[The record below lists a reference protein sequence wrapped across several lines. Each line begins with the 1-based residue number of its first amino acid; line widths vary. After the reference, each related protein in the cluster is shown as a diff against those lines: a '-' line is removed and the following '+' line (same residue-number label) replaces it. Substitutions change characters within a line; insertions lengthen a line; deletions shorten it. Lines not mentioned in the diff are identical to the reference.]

1 MGRVAGGFAA
11 SYPTQLQKS
20 MKAVILS
27 VSEETY
33 IFCRTLVI
41 SIYNFMLH
49 STLTDLRL
57 FSKINRQGY

>member
-27 VSEETY
+27 VSEESY
-33 IFCRTLVI
+33 IFCRTLVKI
-41 SIYNFMLH
+41 LN
-49 STLTDLRL
+49 LRMKN
-57 FSKINRQGY
+57 KI